1 MIETSRII
9 GLDYLRG
16 AAAIAVV
23 LFHFGFKGP
32 SEGWMIGSQF
42 GWFTTIAGYGYLGVN
57 LFFLISGFV
66 IAMSAEKATW
76 LPFLRARFIRLVPAM
91 WVCASVTAIGILAL
105 AVLTETQ
112 ETQSTFVSRAL
123 AKNTWG
129 NYFASLT
136 LAPSWFGFTGI
147 DSAYWSLRI
156 EVQFYLAVCLLL
168 FFKKQNWTN
177 ALLIIWLFASTI
189 NLIRPV
195 WRIDSIFCL
204 TWAPYFIAGI
214 VIYSWRTHGASLL
227 KQIGFGWSC
236 ILCLCYAYKSAVK
249 DGYESP
255 VITCSLVLTI
265 IILFAYTVLK
275 PERLTTTSDNQFSK
289 AGLMFGAISYPLY
302 LVHQELGYAFFN
314 TIISKLGLTNPIS
327 TSTTLAITIIFISAL
342 SWAIHQWPEPTITNF
357 LRKYLPSPRVKSSQ

>member
-16 AAAIAVV
+16 TAAVAVV
-23 LFHFGFKGP
+23 LFHLGFKGP
-32 SEGWMIGSQF
+32 SEGWMIGGEF
-42 GWFTTIAGYGYLGVN
+42 GWFSTVTGYGYLGVN

-66 IAMSAEKATW
+66 IAMSAENAAW
-76 LPFLRARFIRLVPAM
+76 LIFLRARFIRLMPAM
-91 WVCASVTAIGILAL
+91 WICASVTAIGILGLAAL
-105 AVLTETQ
+105 TATQ
-112 ETQSTFVSRAL
+112 ETQSTFVTRAL

-156 EVQFYLAVCLLL
+156 EVQFYLAVGLLLL
-168 FFKKQNWTN
+168 FNKRNWTSGILFLW
-177 ALLIIWLFASTI
+177 LLASTI

-195 WRIDSIFCL
+195 WRIDFIFCL
-204 TWAPYFIAGI
+204 TWAPYFIVGI
-214 VIYSWRTHGASLL
+214 ILHSWRAHGASFL
-227 KQIGFGWSC
+227 KQIGLGWSC
-236 ILCLCYAYKSAVK
+236 ILCLGYAYKSAVK

-255 VITCSLVLTI
+255 LVTCTLVITI

-275 PERLTTTSDNQFSK
+275 PERTTTFSDKQFSK
-289 AGLMFGAISYPLY
+289 LGLMFGAISYPLY

-314 TIISKLGLTNPIS
+314 TIVSKLGLSSSFSVVATLALTLIVIS
-327 TSTTLAITIIFISAL
+327 TL
-342 SWAIHQWPEPTITNF
+342 SWAIHKWPEPTITSS
-357 LRKYLPSPRVKSSQ
+357 LRKYLPSPRLKSNQ

>member
-32 SEGWMIGSQF
+32 SEGWMIGGQF
-42 GWFTTIAGYGYLGVN
+42 GWFSIVAGYGYLGVN

-76 LPFLRARFIRLVPAM
+76 LTFLRARFIRLMPAM

-105 AVLTETQ
+105 AVLAVTQ

-123 AKNTWG
+123 AKITWG

-136 LAPSWFGFTGI
+136 LAPSWFGFAGI

-168 FFKKQNWTN
+168 FFRKQNWTN
-177 ALLIIWLFASTI
+177 GLLIVWLLASSI

-195 WRIDSIFCL
+195 WRIDFIFCL
-204 TWAPYFIAGI
+204 TWAPYFIVGI
-214 VIYSWRTHGASLL
+214 VIYGWRAHGASLL
-227 KQIGFGWSC
+227 KQIGLGWSC
-236 ILCLCYAYKSAVK
+236 ILCLGYAYKSAVK

-255 VITCSLVLTI
+255 VITCSLVITI

-275 PERLTTTSDNQFSK
+275 SGRLTATNNNLFSK
-289 AGLMFGAISYPLY
+289 TGLMFGVISYPLY
-302 LVHQELGYAFFN
+302 LVHQEFGYALFN
-314 TIISKLGLTNPIS
+314 TIISQLSLTNSIS
-327 TSTTLAITIIFISAL
+327 SYTTLAITIILISTL
-342 SWAIHQWPEPTITNF
+342 SWAIHQWPERAITNF
-357 LRKYLPSPRVKSSQ
+357 LRKYLP